1 MYKQILKDY
10 FTDKYCHF
18 CNSGRLLKEGIILIN
33 LNTNETVFISKH
45 CLDKEENR
53 SQIQNIN
60 ETIPNL
66 TKGLA
71 VQQQNTQNVKHSTNT
86 NNTQNLAVNN
96 HYEIEYLILR
106 QEKLSDFEGVSY
118 QGINDIYLKFKDK
131 YTISEVESSRLK
143 KLISKTKIDFP
154 QFSHSSLQKLY
165 ASSFW
170 LDYAIKK
177 TTKIKQQIFLESI
190 SDYYKKNRVITQKQ
204 SDAVQQIFE
213 ELNTTFKI
221 NKDHIPKV
229 AFHMK

>member
-154 QFSHSSLQKLY
+154 QFSPSSLQKLY

-190 SDYYKKNRVITQKQ
+190 SQHVRQLLFYKTVN
-204 SDAVQQIFE
+204 SS
-213 ELNTTFKI
+213 NS
-221 NKDHIPKV
+221 
-229 AFHMK
+229 